1 MLDKVFPK
9 IHEEGYKFLAI
20 AILIT
25 IFLYFVSGF
34 LGLISLILT
43 VWMYYFLETL
53 KEYQLM
59 MIII

>member
-1 MLDKVFPK
+1 MTDIIFPK
-9 IHEEGYKFLAI
+9 IHQEGYKFLVI

-25 IFLYFVSGF
+25 IFLYFFNGF
-34 LGLISLILT
+34 LGLVSLVLT
-43 VWMYYFLETL
+43 VWMYYFLEIQ